1 MRRSALLLPVLLA
14 AVPATLSMARAEV
27 TRTIRVELPAT
38 ELSRFVVENLAGAM
52 KITIGPGP
60 GVVAIATIH
69 AENDE
74 LAAAMRF
81 ERVEGGPPAEESG
94 APTLRVRYP
103 LDKHSSL
110 RFPRKDGDSWFIC
123 KLIDIGRT
131 RLKYDGHQVS
141 VSNHSGVLLYAD
153 VEVQVPNRDLGATF
167 RNRIGRLDGRGIRG
181 TIRYDTDSGDISVE
195 DGRGAT
201 GSGDCDL
208 RDIEGDELKAD
219 TGSGDI
225 TVRGGKVRRL
235 TGDTGSGDIRA
246 LDVDLEEFKADTGSG
261 DVELQTRSVAR
272 LTKVKADTGSGDVV
286 LRLGPNASFE
296 AFADQGSGD
305 IVNRYS
311 DAQPIIKNKEL
322 IGYKRGSGAI
332 RIMVDTGSG
341 DLTLDPGGVSEVRDR
356 SEESG
361 STRSR

>member
-1 MRRSALLLPVLLA
+1 
-14 AVPATLSMARAEV
+14 
-27 TRTIRVELPAT
+27 
-38 ELSRFVVENLAGAM
+38 
-52 KITIGPGP
+52 
-60 GVVAIATIH
+60 
-69 AENDE
+69 
-74 LAAAMRF
+74 
-81 ERVEGGPPAEESG
+81 
-94 APTLRVRYP
+94 
-103 LDKHSSL
+103 
-110 RFPRKDGDSWFIC
+110 
-123 KLIDIGRT
+123 
-131 RLKYDGHQVS
+131 
-141 VSNHSGVLLYAD
+141 
-153 VEVQVPNRDLGATF
+153 
-167 RNRIGRLDGRGIRG
+167 
-181 TIRYDTDSGDISVE
+181 
-195 DGRGAT
+195 T